1 MALSTIKQQYFS
13 SIVAVIFTGE
23 GNRSTQR
30 KPQACRKSLT
40 LSHNVVSSTPP
51 QNLTK
56 RCIHYEKPS
65 AEEFDPANP
74 FSPVYQVLA
83 GDMSK
88 KKYMPV

>member
-1 MALSTIKQQYFS
+1 MFGSVISNVYRVVFGSVIS
-13 SIVAVIFTGE
+13 SFYRVMFG
-23 GNRSTQR
+23 S
-30 KPQACRKSLT
+30 
-40 LSHNVVSSTPP
+40 P

-56 RCIHYEKPS
+56 RCIYYEKPS